1 MSRLVTLRHSAD
13 YLYEQGKPYEAFIV
27 YDEARK
33 LIWTALSTA
42 QTGIQDFSQNYL
54 TGNVRNSIDFK
65 SRFFEPVLH
74 SVFQRSFDLDPDDLL
89 NEFTFITFGR
99 LQCICD
105 AQVLPHE
112 HTFQSIASEFLVLYT
127 LILHGITGEWI
138 GEVLKIV
145 SPGMENQNL
154 KRFRLM
160 MTDATLKVRLV
171 QQSEKVRTTDWAFVN
186 GMIVDYLN
194 RTEEKNSVF
203 YRSLLKNVIPSA
215 ERGKKRP
222 GQRKGHQDQSYR
234 TYEKYERYEWYE
246 KYEKY
251 EQKEKTPANS
261 VFDFSSLT
269 ESEKTVYCGKLFN
282 LQGQVSKSAI
292 RKKYIEAISLYHPD
306 KVAELGSELKD
317 LAEKKTKEFNIAYEW
332 LKQKY
337 KL

>member
-13 YLYEQGKPYEAFIV
+13 YLFEQGKHYEAYIV

-33 LIWTALSTA
+33 LIWTALNTA
-42 QTGIQDFSQNYL
+42 QSGIQEFSQNYL

-65 SRFFEPVLH
+65 SRFFEPVLN

-105 AQVLPHE
+105 SQILPHE

-127 LILHGITGEWI
+127 LILQGITGEWI
-138 GEVLKIV
+138 YEILKIV
-145 SPGMENQNL
+145 SPGFDNQNL

-171 QQSEKVRTTDWAFVN
+171 QQAEKIRTTDWAFAN

-203 YRSLLKNVIPSA
+203 YRSLLKNVVPAA
-215 ERGKKRP
+215 ERGKRRAS
-222 GQRKGHQDQSYR
+222 QRKGNQEQSYR
-234 TYEKYERYEWYE
+234 AYEKYERYERYE
-246 KYEKY
+246 KYEKF
-251 EQKEKTPANS
+251 EQKEKTYPDA
-261 VFDFSSLT
+261 VFDFSALS
-269 ESEKTVYCGKLFN
+269 EPEKTVYCGKLFN

-317 LAEKKTKEFNIAYEW
+317 LAEKKTKELNIAYEW

-337 KL
+337 RL